1 MEEGLWGDGAADTV
15 ECWWTR
21 VRCVCVWGAGDR
33 LGFQLGH
40 LAAVLLWVCY
50 LTSLSLTDLIYTM
63 GIIIFCSRAFVN
75 I

>member
-21 VRCVCVWGAGDR
+21 AGCGVGGAGGG

-40 LAAVLLWVCY
+40 LAAVFLWVCY
-50 LTSLSLTDLIYTM
+50 LTSLSLTDLIYKM
-63 GIIIFCSRAFVN
+63 RRVIFCQRAFVT